1 MLVYPF
7 AADARR
13 GNLISSKSSG
23 LRQKAPGGDRNRGVD
38 AARAEPEIDNEIDAW
53 RNLDL
58 VVRVADRI
66 WG

>member
-13 GNLISSKSSG
+13 GNLISSKEFR
-23 LRQKAPGGDRNRGVD
+23 LARKAPGGNRNRGVTPL
-38 AARAEPEIDNEIDAW
+38 AQNPYLDNEIDVW
-53 RNLDL
+53 RSLDL
-58 VVRVADRI
+58 VVRVTDRI